1 VDLYLF
7 DFDKT
12 LYANDFHF
20 RLPTPSPLT
29 GASLDHLAKTRWSGG
44 YEERA
49 EGGEWPSSDQ
59 YLEGASAPGI
69 NTHQLR
75 YVNALP
81 QTDALDDAI
90 TRSSGRSA

>member
-1 VDLYLF
+1 MDLYLF

-69 NTHQLR
+69 NAHKLR

-81 QTDALDDAI
+81 QTDAI